1 MMNENMMLEPA
12 AFLDMWQEKYFLGQ
26 EFLTWLWITSEING
40 NYLVIQPQGSVE
52 VWFESRL
59 QLESGE
65 GGDKKSVTCQNP
77 GAEWSEA
84 YTALRRSKKLTRGR
98 LKVRSEE
105 KEWSLSLAADSLTP
119 QGVKF
124 PKTFTHGEDEE
135 DDSLTGRF
143 MERVALLNELNG
155 IIEALFK
162 QFLEL
167 RLSAAWSE
175 KILPDLNRWLS
186 TRA

>member
-1 MMNENMMLEPA
+1 MFNEDTRLEPA

-26 EFLTWLWITSEING
+26 EFLTWLWMSSEING
-40 NYLVIQPQGSVE
+40 NYMGGPNGVE
-52 VWFESRL
+52 LWFESRL

-77 GAEWSEA
+77 GAEWPEA

-98 LKVRSEE
+98 LKIRSEE
-105 KEWSLSLAADSLTP
+105 KEWSLSLAADTLTP
-119 QGVKF
+119 QGVAF

-135 DDSLTGRF
+135 DDSLIGRF

-167 RLSAAWSE
+167 RLSAAWRE
-175 KILPDLNRWLS
+175 KVLPDLNKWL
-186 TRA
+186 AMQK